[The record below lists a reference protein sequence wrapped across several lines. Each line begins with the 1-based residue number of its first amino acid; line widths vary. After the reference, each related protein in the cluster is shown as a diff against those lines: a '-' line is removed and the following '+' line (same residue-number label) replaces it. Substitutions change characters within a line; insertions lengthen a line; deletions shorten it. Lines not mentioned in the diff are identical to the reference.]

1 MIVIQLPAS
10 KSASLWDLEEHSEVA
25 NFEVGDG
32 AEVHCDAKGK
42 FYIVHGDRV
51 MIVDQE
57 VSLCCFNVSAPAN
70 RERRSPVDFS
80 LGIKFDAEN
89 FEWLIN
95 DHALKT
101 SYSFMTFMMH

>member
-1 MIVIQLPAS
+1 
-10 KSASLWDLEEHSEVA
+10 
-25 NFEVGDG
+25 
-32 AEVHCDAKGK
+32 
-42 FYIVHGDRV
+42 